1 VPTANPQDRRG
12 STEAPTAPHRRA
24 FRNPIAVIVFLLI
37 AVAGLS
43 GDLVSKD
50 HVFDS
55 LLADADIPA
64 KAAAAQQ
71 QLRLQ
76 FRREIKLGLRPADQA
91 EPTTRDVLH
100 AIPVRSKGQVAGVRL
115 TLSTNPGVVFGLPMP
130 RPAVA
135 VVTVITIGLVIFF
148 FASADA
154 RAYWTHISMAFILS
168 GAAGNLFDRVTS
180 EVAIAGLAIAPIRY
194 HVRDFIDCGRLG
206 YPYIFN
212 VADVFLVVGVAMLI
226 LHWLVTAYRE
236 RKLKRAGPAG

>member
-1 VPTANPQDRRG
+1 MPTAHPQDRRG
-12 STEAPTAPHRRA
+12 SKKAAAAPHRRA

-43 GDLVSKD
+43 GDLISKD

-55 LLADADIPA
+55 LLAKSDIPA

-76 FRREIKLGLRPADQA
+76 FRREIELGLRPADQA

-100 AIPVRSKGQVAGVRL
+100 AIPVSGDLVAGVRL

-130 RPAVA
+130 RPVVA
-135 VVTVITIGLVIFF
+135 VMTVITIGLVIFF
-148 FASADA
+148 FAAADA

-168 GAAGNLFDRVTS
+168 GAVGNLFDRLTS
-180 EVAIAGLAIAPIRY
+180 EVAIGGLALPPIRY

-226 LHWLVTAYRE
+226 LHWLVTAHRE
-236 RKLKRAGPAG
+236 RKLKKAGRAG